1 MSTDIIIEAVKRADI
16 GKGASRRLRHAN
28 QIPAVL
34 YGGGTDP
41 VSLTFDHNDIL
52 KSLDNEAFYS
62 SILTVKVDGKANK
75 AVLKDVQR
83 HAFKPKVLHIDLQR
97 VSDKEKIHMH
107 VPLHF
112 IGDDKAPGLREGGLL
127 THNMSDLEIVCM
139 AKDLPEFIE
148 VDVSNMGLE
157 ETLHISDLK
166 LPAGVESVQ
175 LSHGADHDLP
185 VAAMHKKKGGGD
197 EETSAS
203 AEDAPEEGGEE

>member
-1 MSTDIIIEAVKRADI
+1 MSTDIIIEAVTRADI

-52 KSLDNEAFYS
+52 KSLENEAFYS

-127 THNMSDLEIVCM
+127 THNMADLEIICM

-157 ETLHISDLK
+157 ATIHISDLK

-185 VAAMHKKKGGGD
+185 VAAMHKKKGGGED
-197 EETSAS
+197 ETSAS
-203 AEDAPEEGGEE
+203 AEETPEEGGEE

>member
-1 MSTDIIIEAVKRADI
+1 MSTDIIIEAVTRADI

-83 HAFKPKVLHIDLQR
+83 HAYKPKVLHIDLQR

-203 AEDAPEEGGEE
+203 AEETPQEGGEE

>member
-1 MSTDIIIEAVKRADI
+1 MSTDIIIEAVTRADI

-83 HAFKPKVLHIDLQR
+83 HAYKPKVLHIDLQR

-127 THNMSDLEIVCM
+127 THNMADLEIVCM

-157 ETLHISDLK
+157 DTIHISDLK

-203 AEDAPEEGGEE
+203 AEETPEEGGEE